1 MRVSDSACARF
12 RFGSIDLESW
22 NLGGSKITSIVTNL
36 KILQKFKDHEL
47 LTLLRFDLNYL
58 KCISN
63 HSNDFDSFEIIPMHI
78 QKRPRGN
85 YFRYGDF

>member
-1 MRVSDSACARF
+1 MIRVSDVARF

-36 KILQKFKDHEL
+36 KILKKFKDHE
-47 LTLLRFDLNYL
+47 LLRFDLNYL

-63 HSNDFDSFEIIPMHI
+63 HSNAFHFESFEIVPMHI
-78 QKRPRGN
+78 QKRPRGY
-85 YFRYGDF
+85 YFRYGDFR